1 MTPVELLQ
9 DKFYATGCKDVTEW
23 MKQSKVNLSL
33 QTCTTILLR
42 GTEKGLLAM
51 LTLAVALKCSDEE
64 IKWIAQEKGDKSFWR
79 LITKETINSDEQK
92 LLDDYRQ
99 LTSQQKQLI
108 DSMIQQMRSQP

>member
-1 MTPVELLQ
+1 MTSVELLQ
-9 DKFYATGCKDVTEW
+9 EKFREIGCKDVTEW
-23 MKQSKVNLSL
+23 MRQSKVDLSL

-42 GTEKGLLAM
+42 GIEKGLLAT
-51 LTLAVALKCSDEE
+51 LVLAVALKCSDEE
-64 IKWIAQEKGDKSFWR
+64 IKWIAQQKGDKSFWR

-108 DSMIQQMRSQP
+108 DNMLQQMRGQQ

>member
-9 DKFYATGCKDVTEW
+9 DKFRETGSVDVTAW
-23 MKQSKVNLSL
+23 MKKTHVDLSL
-33 QTCTTILLR
+33 QTCTTVLLR
-42 GTEKGLLAM
+42 GTEKGLVAM

-64 IKWIAQEKGDKSFWR
+64 IKWIAQQKGDKSFWR

-92 LLDDYRQ
+92 LLNDYRQ

-108 DSMIQQMRSQP
+108 ESMLQQMGGQQ